1 MITTRGAGGSAVG
14 GADDGGAGPRQLPQD
29 LRGGPVIIDTDI
41 GGDPDDA
48 VALVVAARRVPELTL
63 VTTGDEVHGERAR
76 FARFFLDLL
85 GRNDVA
91 TVAGDSPADSPFFCV
106 EGFAPDPV
114 PAQRGDVVAAV
125 RQVCAAT
132 AGPVRWVG
140 LAPMTNLA
148 RVLAEAPEL
157 APRLRVT
164 QMGGAL
170 RYHDPDSAEHNIH
183 QDVAS
188 ARAVLRAVADGV
200 LATPE
205 FVSADV
211 TFTPRIAITAHSP
224 LYAPLRAPGAPAWAR
239 VLADHLDRWFARFYP
254 DTMQHDPLALSAA
267 LGLPFVTCGHL
278 PIELDDIGRTTRASE
293 GRGTPVRWSVSADYD
308 PFLAWLATALS

>member
-1 MITTRGAGGSAVG
+1 MGGER
-14 GADDGGAGPRQLPQD
+14 DDGVPDPRHRPED
-29 LRGGPVIIDTDI
+29 LRGSPVIIDTDI
-41 GGDPDDA
+41 GGDADDA
-48 VALVVAARRVPELTL
+48 VALIAAARRVPELTL

-76 FARFFLDLL
+76 FARHFLDLL
-85 GRNDVA
+85 DRSDVA
-91 TVAGDSPADSPFFCV
+91 TVAGDSPADSPYFCV
-106 EGFAPDPV
+106 EGFTPDRVPV
-114 PAQRGDVVAAV
+114 QRGDVVAAV

-132 AGPVRWVG
+132 DGPVRWVG

-183 QDVAS
+183 LDVAA

-211 TFTPRIAITAHSP
+211 TFTPRIAVTADSP
-224 LYAPLRAPGAPAWAR
+224 LYATLRAPGASAWAR
-239 VLADHLDRWFARFYP
+239 LLADHLDRWFARFYP
-254 DTMQHDPLALSAA
+254 ATMQHDPLTLTSA
-267 LGLPFVTCGHL
+267 LGLPFVASEHL
-278 PIELDDIGRTTRASE
+278 PVELDEIGRTTRAQE

-308 PFLAWLATALS
+308 PFLAWLTTALTTTLTTALTT